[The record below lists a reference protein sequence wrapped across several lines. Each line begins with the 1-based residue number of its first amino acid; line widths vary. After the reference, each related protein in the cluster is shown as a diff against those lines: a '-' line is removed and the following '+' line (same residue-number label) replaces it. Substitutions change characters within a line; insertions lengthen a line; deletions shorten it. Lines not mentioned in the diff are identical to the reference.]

1 MDINKVKVLIQAV
14 ENGSLLA
21 TATKLGYT
29 QAGLSHM
36 MRSLE
41 SELGVTL
48 LQRGKFGV
56 KLTDEGKRLLPLFR
70 ELAVI
75 DKKLETEVE
84 LILEQ
89 KASVIRVA
97 AIASVIRTWLPD
109 AMVSFQK
116 KYPEIS
122 FEIQESD
129 GKMYQWLDQGTID
142 VCITSNM
149 ILRDDFIPL
158 VRDEFFACLPKE
170 YPLKAG
176 EKFPLRQI
184 EEEPFICSTCGNDY
198 DVERL
203 LSDYD
208 IHPKKQNTYV
218 DDNSV
223 ISMVS
228 RGFGISLLPNLVLQN
243 CHEDIKIAEL
253 DLPCYRMI
261 GLLYGKSA
269 NTSPAVKKFV
279 SFLKKWQ
286 FEM

>member
-41 SELGVTL
+41 SELGITL
-48 LQRGKFGV
+48 LRRGKFGIR
-56 KLTDEGKRLLPLFR
+56 LTDEGRRLMPLFR
-70 ELAVI
+70 ELAAVE
-75 DKKLETEVE
+75 KKLETEVE

-116 KYPEIS
+116 QYPEIS

-129 GKMYQWLDQGTID
+129 GKMYQWFDQGTID
-142 VCITSNM
+142 ICITSNM
-149 ILRDDFIPL
+149 IYRDDFVPL

-170 YPLKAG
+170 YPLKEGA
-176 EKFPLRQI
+176 KFPLRQI
-184 EEEPFICSTCGNDY
+184 EGEPFICSTCGNDY

-228 RGFGISLLPNLVLQN
+228 RGFGISLLPSLVLQN

-269 NTSPAVKKFV
+269 NTSQAVKKFV